1 MVKCLIFGGNG
12 FIGSHLAE
20 GLVQEG
26 FDVTVFD
33 TFNGGTKN
41 LSSILSKI
49 NLIKGDF
56 FSESDVES
64 ALQDIDYVFHY
75 ISTTN
80 PATAIKDPVFDIQS
94 NVIGSVKMFQC
105 AQKAGVKKIFF
116 SSSGGTI
123 YGEPVS
129 IPIKE
134 SAPTNPVNP
143 YAISKL
149 AIEKYLGYF
158 YNQYG
163 MDYVILRYS
172 NPYGERQNPSGNQ
185 GVIPIFLNKIKSNER
200 PTIFGDGNS
209 LRDYIFIEDAIDAT
223 LTIVKKDPDGT
234 VYNIGNGKGT
244 TLNELI
250 RIMEDVTEKTIL
262 PIRIKDTGNYISK
275 IVLDIEK
282 IQKETGWQPKTN
294 LKNGVKKT
302 WEWINTNSGEEIK

>member
-1 MVKCLIFGGNG
+1 MTKCLIFGGNG

-20 GLVQEG
+20 GLVREG
-26 FDVTVFD
+26 FDVAIFD

-49 NLIKGDF
+49 ELIKGDF
-56 FSESDVES
+56 FSESDVDN

-80 PATAIKDPVFDIQS
+80 PATAVKDPVFDIRS

-105 AQKAGVKKIFF
+105 AQKADVKKIFF

-129 IPIKE
+129 VPIKE

-149 AIEKYLGYF
+149 AIEKYLGFF
-158 YNQYG
+158 YHQHG
-163 MDYVILRYS
+163 MDYVIFRYS
-172 NPYGERQNPSGNQ
+172 NPYGERQNPLGNQ
-185 GVIPIFLNKIKSNER
+185 GVIPIFLNKIKNSES
-200 PTIFGDGNS
+200 PIIFGDGES
-209 LRDYIFIEDAIDAT
+209 VRDYIYINDAIDAT
-223 LTIVKKDPDGT
+223 FAVIKKDPKCS
-234 VYNIGNGKGT
+234 VFNIGNGKGT

-250 RIMEDVTEKTIL
+250 RVMEEVTGNNIAPVYL
-262 PIRIKDTGNYISK
+262 QDSGNYISK

-282 IQKETGWQPKTN
+282 IHRETGWSPKTGIN
-294 LKNGVKKT
+294 EGIKKLWECMNKNGY
-302 WEWINTNSGEEIK
+302 